1 MLSTIDQVN
10 GLKPI
15 MEIMS
20 DPRKLMIE
28 YNRAVEAL
36 KKKGEVVYIFD
47 FELVKIFLRL
57 VIYNLTSSD

>member
-1 MLSTIDQVN
+1 
-10 GLKPI
+10 